1 MFYINILFIY
11 KNQRGVRMGF
21 ETITVERNGRLV
33 IVSLNRPQ
41 SMNAMDGVML
51 RELANCFEA
60 LHKESTIQVLIL
72 KGSGKVFSAG
82 GDIKAML
89 GNDGEGSFDIE
100 EIMVDISRL
109 VKAFYSLP
117 MVTIAAVHG
126 AAAGLGFSLA
136 LSADII
142 IAEKDCKLAMN
153 FIGIGLIPDGAGHF
167 FMKERLGVPKAK
179 QMIWAGEVLNGSVAE
194 KIGLVDE
201 VVDTEAA
208 IEQAV
213 QLAQNLLHSPL
224 AAMIETKRILHTQK
238 QTELNNILEME
249 AETQTRMRTTADHL
263 EGIKAFVE
271 KRPANFEGK

>member
-1 MFYINILFIY
+1 
-11 KNQRGVRMGF
+11 MGF

-60 LHKESTIQVLIL
+60 LQNESTIQLLIL

-89 GNDGEGSFDIE
+89 GNDGEESFDIE
-100 EIMVDISRL
+100 EIMVDISRI
-109 VKAFYSLP
+109 VKSFYSLP

-136 LSADII
+136 LSSDII
-142 IAEKDCKLAMN
+142 IAEEDCKLAMN

-167 FMKERLGVPKAK
+167 FMKERLSVPKAK
-179 QMIWAGEVLNGSVAE
+179 QMIWAGEVLNGAAAK

-201 VVDTEAA
+201 VVENGTA
-208 IEQAV
+208 IEQAG
-213 QLAQNLLHSPL
+213 QLAQKLLHSPL
-224 AAMIETKRILHTQK
+224 AAMIETKKILHAQK
-238 QTELNNILEME
+238 QAELNNILEME
-249 AETQTRMRTTADHL
+249 AETQIRMRKTADHL
-263 EGIKAFVE
+263 EGIRAFVE